1 MKKPLVLSLCLL
13 ASFALADGLLL
24 SSYGK
29 GRITTSDG
37 RTGSFDQ
44 EVSKRIASNGSFALA
59 GRFRF
64 EQQPN
69 DHGPYVLVELSS
81 LAGLGINGNVCEFTG
96 HAILTTPVKGVR
108 TKFGGTVSV
117 RVVDRHNP
125 ITGAGE
131 ADQFRVRFVGE
142 KGLTFA
148 SEGLLREGDLVVSS
162 KTVK

>member
-1 MKKPLVLSLCLL
+1 MKKPLILSLCLL
-13 ASFALADGLLL
+13 ASVALADGLLL
-24 SSYGK
+24 GSSGK
-29 GRITTSDG
+29 GRLATADG
-37 RTGSFDQ
+37 RVGSFDY
-44 EVSKRIASNGSFALA
+44 EAAKRVASNGTFKLS

-69 DHGPYVLVELSS
+69 ATGPYVLIELSS
-81 LAGLGINGNVCEFTG
+81 LAGLGVGGNVCEFSG
-96 HAILTTPVKGVR
+96 HGILVTPVKGVR

-117 RVVDRHNP
+117 RVVDRHDP
-125 ITGAGE
+125 VTGAGE

-148 SEGLLREGDLVVSS
+148 SEGLVREGDLVVAT